1 MTFDSHW
8 RRQAGQILQLNFS
21 EFYPPACH
29 CAGGGYLM
37 ARIAA
42 DGGNRVIIT
51 PGPSI
56 KQLDVQLGTG
66 NKSAADF

>member
-1 MTFDSHW
+1 
-8 RRQAGQILQLNFS
+8 
-21 EFYPPACH
+21 
-29 CAGGGYLM
+29 M